1 MADQH
6 STAAEL
12 RQALQHSTDTLNHV
26 GDLLSA
32 FDALA
37 GDAGPPSWLST
48 LQLLFAPAQAAAE
61 SLEFVLVCQ
70 VLPVL
75 DADHEE
81 PPLVLPVVDVPEG
94 EAS

>member
-12 RQALQHSTDTLNHV
+12 RQVLQHSIDTLNHV
-26 GDLLSA
+26 DDLLSA

-48 LQLLFAPAQAAAE
+48 LQLLFAPAQVAAE
-61 SLEFVLVCQ
+61 SLERVLRLQ

-75 DADHEE
+75 ESGQ
-81 PPLVLPVVDVPEG
+81 EG
-94 EAS
+94 TL